1 MTKKEQLKLH
11 NPVLMLSGFDI
22 IDALFPDAKYKEM
35 IVNLI
40 KGRFN
45 NNKISKDEVKHYY
58 GDSVNHILE
67 KYSDFEVSYIF
78 RVLDYMLNDNQVK
91 MLKTFINHDK
101 QNLMNGVDY
110 TSIKNF
116 EDIEKL
122 NSLSEIKKMGNELEK
137 EIIKIYEDKEW
148 LLLRPL
154 THLSSMKYGSSTKW
168 CTTSEYE
175 PSYFSRYS
183 KNGALIY
190 CINKMTGLKVASHR
204 DYSEPSTTFWNMQ
217 DNRIDSL
224 DTGLP
229 YSILDIVRSEIL
241 KNKTNHDLM
250 SEEQINKEALYL
262 LRFEYGEKMSLGIE
276 VTQRVRD
283 INLDL
288 DLPMT
293 EPTID
298 PTPEPTININR
309 NAMIGRLMAG

>member
-22 IDALFPDAKYKEM
+22 IDALFPDAKYREM

-40 KGRFN
+40 KGKFN
-45 NNKISKDEVKHYY
+45 NNKISKDELKHYY
-58 GDSVNHILE
+58 GDSINHILE

-91 MLKTFINHDK
+91 MLSTFINYDK

-110 TSIKNF
+110 TSIKSF
-116 EDIEKL
+116 DDLEKL

-148 LLLRPL
+148 LVLRPL

-168 CTTSEYE
+168 CTTSENE

-190 CINKMTGLKVASHR
+190 CINKMTGLKVAAHR

-217 DNRIDSL
+217 DSRIDSL

-250 SEEQINKEALYL
+250 SEEQINKEALYM
-262 LRFEYGEKMSLGIE
+262 LRFEYGEKRLNINTALGLN
-276 VTQRVRD
+276 VVHRVQEDYGD
-283 INLDL
+283 I
-288 DLPMT
+288 PS
-293 EPTID
+293 PQ
-298 PTPEPTININR
+298 PEPTMEEYDFIPDTIPP
-309 NAMIGRLMAG
+309 GMAG